1 MRAHVMCDGH
11 YTCEQKGALQP
22 FRKPE
27 ASAQSH
33 RRQAS
38 AAGSVH
44 DVESTVLTWGPE
56 IAPCGGGG
64 ARARVRLRRLRQPP
78 SSPPLP
84 SPARRGAHTWPFP
97 CWLPGGPPARRGST
111 VTPAGARGP
120 CMTDSRL
127 PRKRAR
133 VPEGSTWF
141 QRPRSARTPVSRSPH
156 HGSASGPD

>member
-84 SPARRGAHTWPFP
+84 SPAGCTHVAVPVLAPWGAP
-97 CWLPGGPPARRGST
+97 CE
-111 VTPAGARGP
+111 AGQH
-120 CMTDSRL
+120 CD
-127 PRKRAR
+127 PR
-133 VPEGSTWF
+133 WC
-141 QRPRSARTPVSRSPH
+141 SRSLH
-156 HGSASGPD
+156 DRQQVAKETSAGSGRLHLVSEAEVCPDPCVTVPAPWQCLWP